1 MSDDLDRM
9 CVWFSHWND
18 RERDQFI
25 RLVLLPKVVPHKLFV
40 QCSTLCLNKKREPTA
55 LDVDT
60 FWQQVAA
67 FERLFADWDVTTRNT
82 FCHRLEE
89 IDPTVMN
96 HFSELIAQT
105 VGEP

>member
-1 MSDDLDRM
+1 M
-9 CVWFSHWND
+9 CLWFSHWND
-18 RERDQFI
+18 RERNQFI
-25 RLVLLPKVVPHKLFV
+25 RVVLLPKVVPHKLFV
-40 QCSTLCLNKKREPTA
+40 QCSALCLDERNRSTCTA
-55 LDVDT
+55 ADIQVDR
-60 FWQQVAA
+60 FWQQVAE

-89 IDPTVMN
+89 IDPIVMN